1 MTSPLL
7 EIQNLSIR
15 LKVPSGVLH
24 AVRNASLT
32 LNRGE
37 ALGIVGESGSG
48 KSLTA
53 MALMRLLPKVA
64 NVEFDTLKFDG
75 TDLGEVPEAT
85 FTRDY
90 LGPRLSMIFQE
101 PMTSLNPVYT
111 IGRQLTEAS
120 VRIGRMTNAQA
131 NTRALEL
138 LDRVGI
144 PNPKARMAQYPHQ
157 LSGGQ
162 RQRVMIAMALML
174 EPELLIADE
183 PTTALDATIQ
193 TQIMTL
199 LNDLRR
205 EMNMGMILIT
215 HDLAVVSENVD
226 RVAVMYGGEIVE
238 SGRSGDVLAAPA
250 HPYTRALLTAI
261 PHMGGEPKRLGAIPG
276 TVPALL
282 QPPKGCVFA
291 ARCAHAEPRCATE
304 RPPRQGSD
312 NHHRL
317 CILTEKTLAEL
328 PPAVPS
334 DPLPKREMAHEAVL
348 EARHVS
354 RVFHSR
360 SGLFGPRHEIRAVDD
375 ISLSLKRGETLA
387 LVGESGSGKTTLSR
401 LLLGLDTP
409 TSGEIL
415 LDGQPVEAMDGLRRA
430 DLVQPIFQDP
440 YSSLNPRRTLAE
452 IIARPLALRGMGT
465 ARERQLK
472 ARELMERV
480 RLPERLMHSYP
491 SQLSGGQ
498 RQRVAIARALV
509 TSPEILVCDEPT
521 SALDVSV
528 QAQIL
533 NLLVDLQAEL
543 GLTCLLITH
552 DMAVVHQIASR
563 VAVMLDGKI
572 VEEGPAAEL
581 LANPKNA
588 YTRTLLDAAPQ
599 FRPTETPTMEAT
611 S

>member
-1 MTSPLL
+1 MPQPLL
-7 EIQNLSIR
+7 KIDNLSVR
-15 LKVPSGVLH
+15 LAVPSGELH
-24 AVRNASLT
+24 AVRNVSLT

-53 MALMRLLPKVA
+53 MALMRLLPKAATVA
-64 NVEFDTLKFDG
+64 FDNLIFDG
-75 TDLGEVPEAT
+75 TDLSQVAEAS
-85 FTRDY
+85 FTNNF

-101 PMTSLNPVYT
+101 PMTSLNPVYS
-111 IGRQLTEAS
+111 IGRQLIEAS
-120 VRIGRMTNAQA
+120 LRGGRMSKAQA
-131 NTRALEL
+131 IDRALAL

-144 PNPKARMAQYPHQ
+144 PNPKTRMTQYPHQ

-193 TQIMTL
+193 TQIMAL
-199 LNDLRR
+199 LDELRR
-205 EMNMGMILIT
+205 EMNMAMILIT

-226 RVAVMYGGEIVE
+226 RVSVMYGGEIIE
-238 SGRSGDVLAAPA
+238 SGRSGDVLATPA

-261 PHMGGEPKRLGAIPG
+261 PHMGDKPKRLGAIPG

-282 QPPKGCVFA
+282 QPPQGCVFA
-291 ARCAHAEPRCATE
+291 SRCAHAEAQCVHTRAA
-304 RPPRQGSD
+304 RQGD
-312 NHHRL
+312 ENHHWQ
-317 CILTEKTLAEL
+317 CILTDKMRAEL
-328 PPAVPS
+328 PAAVS
-334 DPLPKREMAHEAVL
+334 TDALPRRELADEVVL
-348 EARHVS
+348 EARNVS
-354 RVFHSR
+354 RVFQAR
-360 SGLFGPRHEIRAVDD
+360 NGFFGARYEIRAVDGV
-375 ISLSLKRGETLA
+375 SLSLQRGETLA

-409 TSGEIL
+409 TSGDIL
-415 LDGQPVEAMDGLRRA
+415 LGGQPVADLDGLDRA
-430 DLVQPIFQDP
+430 DLIQPIFQDP

-452 IIARPLALRGMGT
+452 IIARPLALRGIGS
-465 ARERQLK
+465 ARERQIK
-472 ARELMERV
+472 AREVMDLV
-480 RLPERLMHSYP
+480 RLPDRLMHSYP

-509 TSPEILVCDEPT
+509 RSPEILVCDEPT

-533 NLLVDLQAEL
+533 NLLVDLQTEL

-563 VAVMLDGKI
+563 VAVMLEGKL
-572 VEEGPAAEL
+572 VEEGPAMEL
-581 LANPKNA
+581 MANPKHD
-588 YTRTLLDAAPQ
+588 YTRTLLAAAPR
-599 FRPTETPTMEAT
+599 FRPTTTPRMEAT